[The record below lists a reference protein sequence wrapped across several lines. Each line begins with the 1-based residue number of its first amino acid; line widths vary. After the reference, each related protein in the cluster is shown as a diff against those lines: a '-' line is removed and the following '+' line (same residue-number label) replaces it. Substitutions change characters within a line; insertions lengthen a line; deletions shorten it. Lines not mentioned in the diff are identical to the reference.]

1 MLSQRHSGYG
11 SVIVVIVLLPLLF
24 AVAATPDGRG
34 PPISFQDVRSSVLVA
49 RIEDDA
55 ITPVTSGYLQRAL
68 REAIESGAVCLII
81 ELDTPGGLLESTRTI
96 VKDLL
101 ASRVPIVVYVA
112 PSGARAASAGVFIT
126 LASHVAA
133 MAPATHIGA
142 AHPVQMGGAPGQPP
156 DQEPASDSPTPS
168 TMDEKILND
177 TVAWVRSIAVLRGRN
192 EEWAEKSVTESV
204 SIPSTEALEL
214 NVIDVLADDISD
226 LLRQI
231 DGWEVELESGTVIL
245 ETVDVE
251 VVRIEMW
258 WGEMLL
264 SVISNPNIAFLLLM
278 LGFYGLLFEFYSP
291 GWGISGT
298 LGAICIILAFFGL
311 AVLPINYA
319 GLALIFLG
327 IGLFVAEAFFTSF
340 GILTVGGA
348 VCLILGGIMLVDTPV
363 PIMRI
368 SWSVVVPVAIASAAI
383 AFFLVSRVV
392 KTHRTRVQTGEE
404 GLLEEIGVVFEPF
417 KEKEGQYAGVVQIHG
432 EIWQAV
438 CTRPL
443 RSGDEVNILSRTN
456 LTLNVRKSTGLE
468 KSKLSSDA

>member
-1 MLSQRHSGYG
+1 MLSIQHIRYG
-11 SVIVVIVLLPLLF
+11 PVIAVTALLPLLF
-24 AVAATPDGRG
+24 AVTTTPGGRG
-34 PPISFQDVRSSVLVA
+34 PLTPFQDARSSVLVA
-49 RIEDDA
+49 RIDDDA

-68 REAIESGAVCLII
+68 REANESGAVCLII

-101 ASRVPIVVYVA
+101 ASRVPVVVYVA

-156 DQEPASDSPTPS
+156 DQEPASDSPTPT
-168 TMDEKILND
+168 TMEEKILND
-177 TVAWVRSIAVLRGRN
+177 TVAWVRSIAALRGRN
-192 EEWAEKSVTESV
+192 EDWAEKSVTESV
-204 SIPSTEALEL
+204 SIPSTEALEI
-214 NVIDVLADDISD
+214 NVIDLLADDIND
-226 LLRQI
+226 LLRRL
-231 DGWEVELESGTVIL
+231 DGREVELESGTVIL
-245 ETVDVE
+245 ETEGVDVI
-251 VVRIEMW
+251 RFEMW

-264 SVISNPNIAFLLLM
+264 SVLSNPNIAFLLLM
-278 LGFYGLLFEFYSP
+278 LGFYGLMFEFYSP

-327 IGLFVAEAFFTSF
+327 IGMFVAEAFFTSF

-348 VCLILGGIMLVDTPV
+348 VCLILGAIMLVDSPFPV
-363 PIMRI
+363 MRI
-368 SWSVVVPVAIASAAI
+368 SLSVVVPVAIASAVI

-392 KTHRTRVQTGEE
+392 KAHRTRVQTGEE
-404 GLLEEIGVVFEPF
+404 GLLEETGVVFESF
-417 KEKEGQYAGVVQIHG
+417 LEKEGQYAGVVQIHG

-438 CTRPL
+438 CMRPL
-443 RSGDEVNILSRTN
+443 KKGDHVDILSRTN
-456 LTLNVRKSTGLE
+456 LTLNVRKSAGLGQV
-468 KSKLSSDA
+468 KSSSDI

>member
-1 MLSQRHSGYG
+1 MLSPRHIRFGPFLT
-11 SVIVVIVLLPLLF
+11 VTALLTLLLS
-24 AVAATPDGRG
+24 VAAAPDGQG
-34 PPISFQDVRSSVLVA
+34 PQTASFDDRSSVLVA
-49 RIEDDA
+49 RIEDGA
-55 ITPVTSGYLQRAL
+55 ITPVTAGYLQRAL
-68 REAIESGAVCLII
+68 REAYESGAVCLIV

-101 ASRVPIVVYVA
+101 ASRVPVVVYVS

-142 AHPVQMGGAPGQPP
+142 AHPVQMGGAPGQPT
-156 DQEPASDSPTPS
+156 DQEPATDSPSPT
-168 TMDEKILND
+168 TMEEKILND
-177 TVAWVRSIAVLRGRN
+177 TVAWVRSIATLRGRN
-192 EEWAEKSVTESV
+192 EEWAVRSVTESV

-214 NVIDVLADDISD
+214 NVVDVLADDITD
-226 LLRQI
+226 LLAQI
-231 DGWEVELESGTVIL
+231 DGWEIELESGSVIL
-245 ETVDVE
+245 ETDGVE
-251 VVRIEMW
+251 IVRFEMW

-264 SVISNPNIAFLLLM
+264 SVLSNPNIAFLLLM
-278 LGFYGLLFEFYSP
+278 LGSYGLMFEFYSP

-311 AVLPINYA
+311 SVLPINYA

-348 VCLILGGIMLVDTPV
+348 VCLILGGIMLVDSPFPV
-363 PIMRI
+363 MRI
-368 SWSVVVPVAIASAAI
+368 SLSVVVPVAIASAVVAL
-383 AFFLVSRVV
+383 FLVSRVV

-404 GLLEEIGVVFEPF
+404 GLLEETGVAFESF
-417 KEKEGQYAGVVQIHG
+417 QENEGQYTGAVQIHG

-438 CTRPL
+438 ATSPVKN
-443 RSGDEVNILSRTN
+443 GDEVDILSRTN
-456 LTLNVRKSTGLE
+456 LTLNVRKSAG
-468 KSKLSSDA
+468 SAQ

>member
-1 MLSQRHSGYG
+1 MLSRRHTRYG
-11 SVIVVIVLLPLLF
+11 PVIAVIVLLALLF

-34 PPISFQDVRSSVLVA
+34 PPTPFQDARSSVLVA

-68 REAIESGAVCLII
+68 REAVDSDAVCLII
-81 ELDTPGGLLESTRTI
+81 ELDTPGGLLESTRII

-101 ASRVPIVVYVA
+101 ASRVPVVVYVA

-142 AHPVQMGGAPGQPP
+142 AHPVQVGGAPGQPP
-156 DQEPASDSPTPS
+156 DQDPAADSPTPT
-168 TMDEKILND
+168 TMEEKILND
-177 TVAWVRSIAVLRGRN
+177 TVAWVRSIAALRGRN

-204 SIPSTEALEL
+204 SIPNTEALEL
-214 NVIDVLADDISD
+214 NVIDLLADDISD
-226 LLRQI
+226 LLGQL
-231 DGWEVELESGTVIL
+231 DGWEVELESGTVVL

-251 VVRIEMW
+251 VVRFEMW

-264 SVISNPNIAFLLLM
+264 SVLSNPNIAFLLLM
-278 LGFYGLLFEFYSP
+278 LGFYGLMFEFYSP

-327 IGLFVAEAFFTSF
+327 IGLFIAEAFFTSF

-348 VCLILGGIMLVDTPV
+348 VCLILGGIMLVDSPV

-368 SWSVVVPVAIASAAI
+368 SLSVVVPVAIASAVI
-383 AFFLVSRVV
+383 AFFLVSRVLKV
-392 KTHRTRVQTGEE
+392 HRTRVQTGEE
-404 GLLEEIGVVFEPF
+404 GLLEEIGVVFESF
-417 KEKEGQYAGVVQIHG
+417 QEKEGQYAGVVQIHG

-438 CTRPL
+438 CTHPL
-443 RSGDEVNILSRTN
+443 RNGDEVDVLSRTN

-468 KSKLSSDA
+468 QSKLSSDT